1 MGRESLQAEHTQQYL
16 RQSAVNISG
25 VITTFSPIYHLHEM
39 NKCVTSIILQRLLS
53 THRSLEI
60 LWKYNFV
67 SKN

>member
-16 RQSAVNISG
+16 SQSAVNISG
-25 VITTFSPIYHLHEM
+25 VITFSPICHLHEM

-67 SKN
+67 PKN